1 MDFKKIVG
9 EALQLLGALAE
20 SSVNKVSANYDKEN
34 LKLKSAQSSPT
45 YKSDPIY
52 RAKVDERRRQL
63 EDYYVKHLTD
73 EKMDQYDILIHKL
86 KKGGQ

>member
-1 MDFKKIVG
+1 MDLKKFVG
-9 EALQLLGALAE
+9 EALKLLGALAE
-20 SSVNKVSANYDKEN
+20 SAVSNASENYDKQN
-34 LKLKSAQSSPT
+34 LKLKSAQSSPA

-63 EDYYVKHLTD
+63 EDYYGKHLTD
-73 EKMDQYDILIHKL
+73 EKMDQYDIVIHKL